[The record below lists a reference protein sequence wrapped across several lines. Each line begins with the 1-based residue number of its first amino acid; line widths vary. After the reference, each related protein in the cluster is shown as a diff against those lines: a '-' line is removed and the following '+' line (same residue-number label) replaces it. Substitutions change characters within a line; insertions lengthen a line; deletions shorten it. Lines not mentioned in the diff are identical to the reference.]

1 MILRIILILTLIA
14 NFGFAQNFHEKFKKS
29 TEEKDTIQ
37 QLKILKEW
45 ESKNSNDPELYTSYF
60 NYYFAKSKT
69 ELISINKNSNGKDG
83 YQLKDSLGNVAG
95 YMQSNN
101 SYNEKFAKKGMEYID
116 KGILK
121 FPKRLDMRFGKAYVL
136 GEIENYAEFTKEIIK
151 TIEYSNVIKN
161 EWNWTKDKKLE
172 DAENFM
178 LGSIQNYVTQLYNTG
193 NDDLLENM
201 KNIAETILKYYL
213 NHIESLSNISIVHLI
228 RKEFDK
234 GLEYLQKAEKI
245 NPTDFVVLGN
255 IAQAYKMKDDK
266 INAIKYYE
274 LVKKYGNEDAKA
286 NSDENIK
293 NLRQK

>member
-1 MILRIILILTLIA
+1 MKLRIFITLIFVV
-14 NFGFAQNFHEKFKKS
+14 NLTFGQNYHEKFKKVS
-29 TEEKDTIQ
+29 EEKDTIQ

-45 ESKNSNDPELYTSYF
+45 ESKNANDPELYTSYF
-60 NYYFAKSKT
+60 NYFFSKSKT
-69 ELISINKNSNGKDG
+69 EIISISKNSNGKDG
-83 YQLKDSLGNVAG
+83 YELKDSIGNVAG
-95 YMQSNN
+95 YMQPDN
-101 SYNEKFAKKGMEYID
+101 SYNEKYAKKGIEYIE

-121 FPKRLDMRFGKAYVL
+121 FPKRLDMRFGKTYVL
-136 GEIENYAEFTKEIIK
+136 GENANYTEFTNEIIK

-161 EWNWTKDKKLE
+161 DWTWTKDKKLE

-201 KNIAETILKYYL
+201 KNIAETILKYYP
-213 NHIESLSNISIVHLI
+213 NHIESLSNVSIVHLI

-245 NPTDFVVLGN
+245 NPTDFIVLGN

-266 INAIKYYE
+266 VNAIKYYE
-274 LVKKYGNEDAKA
+274 LVKKYGNEDAKSS
-286 NSDENIK
+286 SDENIK
-293 NLRQK
+293 NLKQK

>member
-1 MILRIILILTLIA
+1 
-14 NFGFAQNFHEKFKKS
+14 
-29 TEEKDTIQ
+29 
-37 QLKILKEW
+37 
-45 ESKNSNDPELYTSYF
+45 
-60 NYYFAKSKT
+60 
-69 ELISINKNSNGKDG
+69 
-83 YQLKDSLGNVAG
+83 
-95 YMQSNN
+95 
-101 SYNEKFAKKGMEYID
+101 
-116 KGILK
+116 
-121 FPKRLDMRFGKAYVL
+121 MRFGKTYVL
-136 GEIENYAEFTKEIIK
+136 GENENYTEFTKEIIK

-201 KNIAETILKYYL
+201 KNIAETILKNYP

-228 RKEFDK
+228 WKEFDK

-293 NLRQK
+293 NLRK

>member
-1 MILRIILILTLIA
+1 MKLRIIIILLFVVNLTS
-14 NFGFAQNFHEKFKKS
+14 GQNYYEKFKKFS
-29 TEEKDTIQ
+29 EEKDTIQ

-45 ESKNSNDPELYTSYF
+45 ESNNANDPELYTSYF
-60 NYYFAKSKT
+60 NYFFTKSKT
-69 ELISINKNSNGKDG
+69 EIISISKNSNGKNG
-83 YQLKDSLGNVAG
+83 YQLKDSIGNAAG
-95 YMQSNN
+95 YIQPSTA
-101 SYNEKFAKKGMEYID
+101 YNQKYAKKGIEYIE

-121 FPKRLDMRFGKAYVL
+121 FPKRLDMRFGKTYVL
-136 GEIENYAEFTKEIIK
+136 GEDENYTEFTNEIIK
-151 TIEYSNVIKN
+151 TIEYSYIIKN
-161 EWNWTKDKKLE
+161 DWTWTKDKKLE

-201 KNIAETILKYYL
+201 KNIAETILKYYP

-245 NPTDFVVLGN
+245 NPTDFIVLGN
-255 IAQAYKMKDDK
+255 IAQAYKMKEDK
-266 INAIKYYE
+266 ANAIKYYE

-286 NSDENIK
+286 NSEENIK
-293 NLRQK
+293 ILKDK

>member
-1 MILRIILILTLIA
+1 MELRIILILTLIA

-29 TEEKDTIQ
+29 IEEKDTIQ

-45 ESKNSNDPELYTSYF
+45 ESKNANDPELYTSYF

-69 ELISINKNSNGKDG
+69 ELISIDKNSNGKEG

-101 SYNEKFAKKGMEYID
+101 SYNEKFAKKGMEYIE

-121 FPKRLDMRFGKAYVL
+121 FPKRLDMRFGKTYFL
-136 GEIENYAEFTKEIIK
+136 GENENYAEFTKEIIK
-151 TIEYSNVIKN
+151 IIEYSNVIKN

-178 LGSIQNYVTQLYNTG
+178 LGAIQNYVTQLYNTG

-201 KNIAETILKYYL
+201 KNIAETILKYYP
-213 NHIESLSNISIVHLI
+213 NHIESLSNISVVHLI

-293 NLRQK
+293 NLRKK

>member
-1 MILRIILILTLIA
+1 MKLRIILILTLIA

-69 ELISINKNSNGKDG
+69 DLISIDKNSNGKEG

-95 YMQSNN
+95 YIQSNK
-101 SYNEKFAKKGMEYID
+101 SYNEKYAKKGIEYID

-121 FPKRLDMRFGKAYVL
+121 FPKRLDMRFGKTYVL
-136 GEIENYAEFTKEIIK
+136 GENENYTEFTKEIIK

-201 KNIAETILKYYL
+201 KNIAETILKYYP

-234 GLEYLQKAEKI
+234 GLEYLQKVEKI

-293 NLRQK
+293 NLRK

>member
-1 MILRIILILTLIA
+1 MKLRIILALIFVTNLT
-14 NFGFAQNFHEKFKKS
+14 FSQNYFEKFKKFS
-29 TEEKDTIQ
+29 AEKDTIQ

-45 ESKNSNDPELYTSYF
+45 ESKNANDPELYTSYF
-60 NYYFAKSKT
+60 NYYFSKSKT
-69 ELISINKNSNGKDG
+69 EVISISKNSNGKEG
-83 YQLKDSLGNVAG
+83 YQLKDSIGNVAG
-95 YMQSNN
+95 YIQPN
-101 SYNEKFAKKGMEYID
+101 SSYSKKYAKQGLEYIE

-121 FPKRLDMRFGKAYVL
+121 FPKRLDMRFGKTYVL
-136 GEIENYAEFTKEIIK
+136 GEHENFAEFTTEIIK

-161 EWNWTKDKKLE
+161 EWTWTKDKKLD

-201 KNIAETILKYYL
+201 KNIAETILKYYP
-213 NHIESLSNISIVHLI
+213 NHIESLSNVSIVHLI
-228 RKEFDK
+228 RKEYDK

-266 INAIKYYE
+266 VNAIKYYE

-286 NSDENIK
+286 NSVENIK
-293 NLRQK
+293 NLSQK

>member
-1 MILRIILILTLIA
+1 
-14 NFGFAQNFHEKFKKS
+14 
-29 TEEKDTIQ
+29 
-37 QLKILKEW
+37 
-45 ESKNSNDPELYTSYF
+45 
-60 NYYFAKSKT
+60 
-69 ELISINKNSNGKDG
+69 
-83 YQLKDSLGNVAG
+83 
-95 YMQSNN
+95 
-101 SYNEKFAKKGMEYID
+101 
-116 KGILK
+116 
-121 FPKRLDMRFGKAYVL
+121 MRFGKTYVL
-136 GEIENYAEFTKEIIK
+136 GENENYTEFTKEIIK

-201 KNIAETILKYYL
+201 KNIAETILKNYP

-293 NLRQK
+293 NLRK

>member
-1 MILRIILILTLIA
+1 MKIRIILILTLIA
-14 NFGFAQNFHEKFKKS
+14 NFGFAQNLHEKFKKS

-45 ESKNSNDPELYTSYF
+45 ESKNANDPELYTSYF
-60 NYYFAKSKT
+60 NYYFSKSKT
-69 ELISINKNSNGKDG
+69 ELISIDKNSNGTEG

-95 YMQSNN
+95 YIQSNK
-101 SYNEKFAKKGMEYID
+101 SYNEKYAKKGMEYIE
-116 KGILK
+116 KGIFK
-121 FPKRLDMRFGKAYVL
+121 FPKRLDMRFGKTYVL
-136 GEIENYAEFTKEIIK
+136 GDSENYEEFTKEIIK
-151 TIEYSNVIKN
+151 TIEYSNIIKN
-161 EWNWTKDKKLE
+161 KWNWTKDKKLE
-172 DAENFM
+172 DAEDFM
-178 LGSIQNYVTQLYNTG
+178 LGSIQNYVTQLYDTG
-193 NDDLLENM
+193 RDDLLENM
-201 KNIAETILKYYL
+201 KNIAETILKYYP

-255 IAQAYKMKDDK
+255 IAQAYKMKGDK
-266 INAIKYYE
+266 VNAIKYYE

>member
-1 MILRIILILTLIA
+1 MKLRIILILTLIA

-69 ELISINKNSNGKDG
+69 DLISIDKNSNGKEG

-95 YMQSNN
+95 YIQSNK
-101 SYNEKFAKKGMEYID
+101 SYNEKYAKKGIEYID

-121 FPKRLDMRFGKAYVL
+121 FPKRLDMRFGKTYVL
-136 GEIENYAEFTKEIIK
+136 GENENYTEFTKEIIK

-201 KNIAETILKYYL
+201 KNIAETILKYYP

-293 NLRQK
+293 NLRK

>member
-1 MILRIILILTLIA
+1 MKLRIILILTLIA

-69 ELISINKNSNGKDG
+69 DLISIDKNSNGKEG

-95 YMQSNN
+95 YIQSNK
-101 SYNEKFAKKGMEYID
+101 SYNEKYAKKGIEYID

-121 FPKRLDMRFGKAYVL
+121 FPKRLDMRFGKTYVL
-136 GEIENYAEFTKEIIK
+136 GENENYTEFTKEIIK

-201 KNIAETILKYYL
+201 KNIAETILKNYP

-228 RKEFDK
+228 
-234 GLEYLQKAEKI
+234 
-245 NPTDFVVLGN
+245 
-255 IAQAYKMKDDK
+255 
-266 INAIKYYE
+266 
-274 LVKKYGNEDAKA
+274 
-286 NSDENIK
+286 
-293 NLRQK
+293 

>member
-1 MILRIILILTLIA
+1 MKLRIITILTLISS
-14 NFGFAQNFHEKFKKS
+14 FGFGQNFHEKYKKS

-37 QLKILKEW
+37 QIKILKEW

-69 ELISINKNSNGKDG
+69 ELISINKNSNGKEG
-83 YQLKDSLGNVAG
+83 FQLKDSIGNVAG
-95 YMQSNN
+95 YLQSNN
-101 SYNEKFAKKGMEYID
+101 SYNEKFAKMGMEYIE

-121 FPKRLDMRFGKAYVL
+121 FPKRLDMRFGKTYVL
-136 GEIENYAEFTKEIIK
+136 GENENYAEFTKEIIK

-178 LGSIQNYVTQLYNTG
+178 LGSIQKYVTQLYNTG

-201 KNIAETILKYYL
+201 KNIAETILKYYP

-266 INAIKYYE
+266 INAI
-274 LVKKYGNEDAKA
+274 
-286 NSDENIK
+286 
-293 NLRQK
+293 

>member
-1 MILRIILILTLIA
+1 MKIRIILILTLIA
-14 NFGFAQNFHEKFKKS
+14 NFGFAQNFHEKFNKS

-45 ESKNSNDPELYTSYF
+45 ESKNANDPELYTSYF
-60 NYYFAKSKT
+60 NYYFSKSKT
-69 ELISINKNSNGKDG
+69 ELISIDKNSNGKEG

-95 YMQSNN
+95 YIQSNK
-101 SYNEKFAKKGMEYID
+101 SYNEKYAKKGMEYIE
-116 KGILK
+116 KGIFK
-121 FPKRLDMRFGKAYVL
+121 FPKRLDMRFGKTYVL
-136 GEIENYAEFTKEIIK
+136 GDSENYEEFTKEIIK

-172 DAENFM
+172 DAEDFM
-178 LGSIQNYVTQLYNTG
+178 LGSIQNYVTQLYDTG
-193 NDDLLENM
+193 RDDLLENM
-201 KNIAETILKYYL
+201 KNIAETILKYYP

-255 IAQAYKMKDDK
+255 IAQAYKMKGDK
-266 INAIKYYE
+266 VNAIKYYE

>member
-1 MILRIILILTLIA
+1 MKLRIILILTLIA

-69 ELISINKNSNGKDG
+69 DLISIDKNSNGKEG

-95 YMQSNN
+95 YIQSNK
-101 SYNEKFAKKGMEYID
+101 SYNEKYAKKGIEYID

-121 FPKRLDMRFGKAYVL
+121 FPKRLDMRFGKTYVL
-136 GEIENYAEFTKEIIK
+136 GENENYTEFTKEIIK

-201 KNIAETILKYYL
+201 KNIAETILKYYP

-228 RKEFDK
+228 WKEFDK

-293 NLRQK
+293 NLRK